1 MLSFMS
7 DRSRDPSTRGP
18 FRMRGPWV
26 LVLHLGQDRTAT
38 QLIALVERVGGGGR
52 PTAPR

>member
-1 MLSFMS
+1 
-7 DRSRDPSTRGP
+7 
-18 FRMRGPWV
+18 V
-26 LVLHLGQDRTAT
+26 LVLHLDQDRTAT